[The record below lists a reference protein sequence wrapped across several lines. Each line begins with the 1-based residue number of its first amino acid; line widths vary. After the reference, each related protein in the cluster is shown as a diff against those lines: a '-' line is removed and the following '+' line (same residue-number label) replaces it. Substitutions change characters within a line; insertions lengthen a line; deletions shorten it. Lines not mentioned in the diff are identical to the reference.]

1 MNPIDFWGQVKS
13 KCWGVWGWYALPLLF
28 LCLSE
33 GCPMPLF
40 TYCCNSCRLCSGW
53 QKLMKIWQKGMLGSQ
68 AFVWEIYLGMLGS
81 QAFVWEIYLCIW
93 LNSNLSQPKVSPVKL
108 RTKGDKVRVEK
119 VKDKKKKKKN
129 LPTPKQMLNIDLLHQ
144 HTTDK
149 LQEMETKPNV
159 YNFQVG
165 LSLSY

>member
-1 MNPIDFWGQVKS
+1 
-13 KCWGVWGWYALPLLF
+13 
-28 LCLSE
+28 
-33 GCPMPLF
+33 
-40 TYCCNSCRLCSGW
+40 
-53 QKLMKIWQKGMLGSQ
+53 MKIWQRD
-68 AFVWEIYLGMLGS
+68 ILGS

-159 YNFQVG
+159 YNFQV
-165 LSLSY
+165 SLWLCH